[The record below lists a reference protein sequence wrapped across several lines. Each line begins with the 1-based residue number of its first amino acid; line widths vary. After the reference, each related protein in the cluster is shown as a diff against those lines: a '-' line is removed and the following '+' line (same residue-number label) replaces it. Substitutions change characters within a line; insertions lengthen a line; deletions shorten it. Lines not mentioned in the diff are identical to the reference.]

1 MILSRR
7 FSTFKK
13 ILAKTPDL
21 KILDFPREKS
31 KENNV
36 MATMADIRN
45 GMIIEFKDD
54 LYEVVEF
61 LHVKPG
67 KGPAFMRTKLKSMR
81 SGKVIDNT
89 FRDSD
94 NFNEVRVERRKMEY
108 VYRDGEF
115 FVMMD
120 TETYEQM
127 HVDAHVIGD
136 AEKLMLENMELM
148 IMFTPTGKIL
158 GIELPVT
165 VIQTIAE
172 SEPNVKG
179 NTASGS
185 GKTAYTETGLRLI
198 VPFFVEVGDR
208 VKIDTRTSE
217 YLERAN

>member
-1 MILSRR
+1 
-7 FSTFKK
+7 
-13 ILAKTPDL
+13 
-21 KILDFPREKS
+21 
-31 KENNV
+31 

-54 LYEVVEF
+54 LFEVVDF

-67 KGPAFMRTKLKSMR
+67 KGSAFMRTKMKSMR
-81 SGKVIDNT
+81 TGKIFENT

-108 VYRDGEF
+108 LYRDGDLF
-115 FVMMD
+115 TMMD
-120 TETYEQM
+120 TENYEQIP
-127 HVDAHVIGD
+127 VDGHVIGD
-136 AEKLMLENMELM
+136 SEKLMMENMEVTV
-148 IMFTPTGKIL
+148 MFTPTGEIL
-158 GIELPVT
+158 GVDLPVT

-172 SEPNVKG
+172 CEPNVKG

-198 VPFFVEVGDR
+198 VPFFVETGNK

-217 YLERAN
+217 YLERA